1 MKRYMLGIDQSTQ
14 GTKGIVF
21 DGDGR
26 ILART
31 DLAHDQIINEKGWVE
46 HNPDQIMANVVQ
58 VVKNVVEKAGI
69 DKEEILGLGISNQR
83 ETAVCWNKQ
92 TGRPVYNAIVWQC
105 ARGADICEKI
115 AADGHG
121 TMIQEH
127 SGIPLSPYYSAAKIA
142 WVLRNVEE
150 ARVAAEKDEL
160 AVGTMDSYLVYQLTA
175 DHAFKTDYSNASRT
189 QMFNVRTL
197 DWDEEIISLFGIKRS
212 MLAEICDS
220 YALYGYTDFDG
231 YLAEPIPIH
240 GVMGDSHGALYGQGC
255 VKPGMIKATY
265 GTGSSIM
272 MNVGEKPIY
281 SDKGVVTSLAWS
293 LGGKVNYV
301 LEGNIN
307 YTGAVITWLQKDLGL
322 IASAKETQELAESA
336 NPGDTTYLVPAF
348 TGLGAPYW
356 DSKAKAIICGITRT
370 TGKAEMARAALDC
383 IVYQISDVVN
393 VMAEDSGI
401 LVEELRVD
409 GGPTKNGYLMQFQS
423 DILNIPV
430 QVPDA
435 EELSA
440 MGPAYVAGI
449 AMGFYDQEKLFA
461 GLNRT
466 RFAPAMADDVR
477 QQKYAGWKE
486 SIQMVLTK

>member
-1 MKRYMLGIDQSTQ
+1 MKKYVLGIDQSTQ
-14 GTKGIVF
+14 GTKGIIF
-21 DGDGR
+21 DGSGK
-26 ILART
+26 IIART

-46 HNPDQIMANVVQ
+46 HNPDQIMKNVIQ

-69 DKEEILGLGISNQR
+69 DKEEILILGISNQR
-83 ETAVCWNKQ
+83 ETAVCWNKN

-105 ARGADICEKI
+105 ARGEAICNKI
-115 AADGHG
+115 AEDGYAQ
-121 TMIQEH
+121 MVQEH

-142 WVLRNVEE
+142 WVLQNVPE
-150 ARVAAEKDEL
+150 AKEAADKGEL
-160 AVGTMDSYLVYQLTA
+160 AVGTMDSYLVYQLTK

-189 QMFNVRTL
+189 QMFNVSAL
-197 DWDEEIISLFGIKRS
+197 DWDEELISLFGIKKE

-220 YALYGYTDFDG
+220 NALYGYTDFDG
-231 YLAEPIPIH
+231 YLEEAIPIH

-255 VKPGMIKATY
+255 VNPGMIKATY

-272 MNVGEKPIY
+272 MNVGEKPIF

-293 LGGKVNYV
+293 LSGKVNYV

-322 IASAKETQELAESA
+322 IASAKETEELAKSA

-356 DSKAKAIICGITRT
+356 DSKAKAVVSGITRT
-370 TGKAEMARAALDC
+370 TGKAELVRAALDC

-393 VMAEDSGI
+393 AMAEDSGI
-401 LVEELRVD
+401 KVDELRVD

-423 DILNIPV
+423 DILDIPV

-440 MGPAYVAGI
+440 MGPAYAAGI
-449 AMGFYDQEKLFA
+449 AMGIYEQTALFES
-461 GLNRT
+461 LNRT
-466 RFAPAMADDVR
+466 RFTPEMDAETR
-477 QQKYAGWKE
+477 CTKYTGWKE
-486 SIQMVLTK
+486 SVGLVLTK

>member
-150 ARVAAEKDEL
+150 ARAAAEKDEL

-220 YALYGYTDFDG
+220 DALYGYTDFDG

-440 MGPAYVAGI
+440 MGPAYAAGI

>member
-142 WVLRNVEE
+142 WVLRNVKE

-220 YALYGYTDFDG
+220 DALYGYTDFDG

-401 LVEELRVD
+401 PVEELRVD
-409 GGPTKNGYLMQFQS
+409 GGPTQNGYLMQFQS

>member
-197 DWDEEIISLFGIKRS
+197 GWDEEIISLFGIKRS

-220 YALYGYTDFDG
+220 DALYGYTDFDG

-401 LVEELRVD
+401 PVEELRVD

>member
-220 YALYGYTDFDG
+220 DALYGYTDFDG

-265 GTGSSIM
+265 GTGSSSM

-401 LVEELRVD
+401 PVEELRVD

>member
-220 YALYGYTDFDG
+220 DALYGYTDFDG

-255 VKPGMIKATY
+255 VKTGMIKATY

-401 LVEELRVD
+401 PVEELRVD
-409 GGPTKNGYLMQFQS
+409 GGPTQNGYLMQFQS